1 MLCLKEEED
10 YDNQSRAQYG
20 TDRWTREPSSITNSQ
35 LRSRAEGFIA
45 TLETTSSTDVV
56 VRKKFGEWEDAIVLL
71 ESDPVSGSV
80 VSVGLPLIPAQKT
93 MEASVPALA
102 VPELRY
108 SSAPPT
114 AQSTTVRT
122 LRRLLEELDD
132 LKTLR
137 TTIVESAKRIA
148 QFDDIKP
155 QIIREAARLNVG
167 KDGGGST
174 VEVAMFEELFGTE
187 LGKYSKSREGMKEN
201 SARQE
206 DLLDQIRVSDFLST
220 LGCTSLSTRT
230 DDAFVYRRRTN
241 HSSKLEKRIRVC
253 GNEKRPS
260 NDSTR
265 RTTCIER
272 SLTISQK
279 DSISIRISLR
289 C

>member
-1 MLCLKEEED
+1 MKEEED
-10 YDNQSRAQYG
+10 HDNQSRAQYG
-20 TDRWTREPSSITNSQ
+20 TDRWTRETSSIANSQ

-56 VRKKFGEWEDAIVLL
+56 VRQKFGEWEDAIVLL
-71 ESDPVSGSV
+71 ESDPVSRYVV

-102 VPELRY
+102 VLELRY

-114 AQSTTVRT
+114 AQSTTVRK

-148 QFDDIKP
+148 QSDDIKP
-155 QIIREAARLNVG
+155 QIIREAARLNEG

-187 LGKYSKSREGMKEN
+187 LGKYKKSREGMKEN

-206 DLLDQIRVSDFLST
+206 DLLDQIRVSYSLCPA

-230 DDAFVYRRRTN
+230 DDAFVCRRQTN
-241 HSSKLEKRIRVC
+241 HSCKLVRPIRVC
-253 GNEKRPS
+253 GNEKQPS

-279 DSISIRISLR
+279 DSSSIRISLR